1 MSDDAA
7 LEAARAQVE
16 DYRNRIQ
23 LLDGDARDL
32 LFREARNHNWWQD
45 RDVSDAQL
53 REAFELAR
61 MGPTSGNTQPMR
73 ITFVRT
79 KEAKERLNAHVNGPN
94 QEKTMLA
101 PVTAIVAY
109 DCTFWTDFPKFNP
122 IRPEMAD
129 RFSGNAEM
137 AESFS
142 RIQAILQGGYFIMA
156 LRAVGLDVGAM
167 GGFNN
172 AGVDEEFFAG
182 TPVKS
187 IFLCNIGYGDV
198 SGIKGPRLYR
208 YGFDEVC
215 EIV

>member
-23 LLDGDARDL
+23 SLDGDARDL
-32 LFREARNHNWWQD
+32 LFREARNHNWWHA

-79 KEAKERLNAHVNGPN
+79 KEAKERLNVHVNGPN

-109 DCTFWTDFPKFNP
+109 DRTFWTDFPKFNP

-215 EIV
+215 AIV

>member
-1 MSDDAA
+1 MSQEEA
-7 LEAARAQVE
+7 LAAARAQIE
-16 DYRNRIQ
+16 DYRTRIQ
-23 LLDGDARDL
+23 SLDDDSRDL
-32 LFREARNHNWWQD
+32 MFRQARNHNWWQD

-53 REAFELAR
+53 QEAFELAR
-61 MGPTSGNTQPMR
+61 MGPTSANTQPMR
-73 ITFVRT
+73 IAFVRS
-79 KEAKERLNAHVNGPN
+79 KEAKERLNPHVNGPN
-94 QEKTMLA
+94 QEKTMAA
-101 PVTAIVAY
+101 PVTAIIAY
-109 DCTFWTDFPKFNP
+109 DNTFFTDFPKFNP

-129 RFSGNAEM
+129 RFSGNPEN

-142 RIQAILQGGYFIMA
+142 FLQAVLQGGYFIMA

-172 AGVDEEFFAG
+172 AAVDAAFFEG

-208 YGFDEVC
+208 YAFDEVC
-215 EIV
+215 DIL

>member
-1 MSDDAA
+1 MSEDQA
-7 LEAARAQVE
+7 LEDARE
-16 DYRNRIQ
+16 RITDYRDRIQ
-23 LLDGDARDL
+23 HLDESSIAL
-32 LFREARNHNWWQD
+32 LFSEARNHNWWQD
-45 RDVSDAQL
+45 RDVSAAQL

-101 PVTAIVAY
+101 PVTAIIAY
-109 DCTFWTDFPKFNP
+109 DNTFFTDFPKFNP

-172 AGVDEEFFAG
+172 AGVDEEFFAS

-198 SGIKGPRLYR
+198 SGIKGARLYR

>member
-23 LLDGDARDL
+23 SLDGDARDL
-32 LFREARNHNWWQD
+32 LFREARNHNWWHD

-79 KEAKERLNAHVNGPN
+79 KEAKERLNVHVNGPN

>member
-23 LLDGDARDL
+23 SLDGDARDL

-45 RDVSDAQL
+45 RDVSEAQL

-109 DCTFWTDFPKFNP
+109 DNTFFTDFPKFNP

-137 AESFS
+137 AETFS

>member
-23 LLDGDARDL
+23 SLDGDARDL
-32 LFREARNHNWWQD
+32 LFREARNHNWWHD

-79 KEAKERLNAHVNGPN
+79 KEAKERLNVHVNGPN

-109 DCTFWTDFPKFNP
+109 DCTFWMDFPKFNP

>member
-23 LLDGDARDL
+23 SLDGDARDL

-79 KEAKERLNAHVNGPN
+79 KEAKERLNAHVSGPN
-94 QEKTMLA
+94 QEKTMRA

-109 DCTFWTDFPKFNP
+109 DNTFFTDFPKFNP

>member
-23 LLDGDARDL
+23 SLDGDARDL

-79 KEAKERLNAHVNGPN
+79 KEAKERLNVHVNGPN

-109 DCTFWTDFPKFNP
+109 DNTFFTDFPKFNP

>member
-7 LEAARAQVE
+7 LEVARAKIE

-23 LLDGDARDL
+23 SLDGNSRDL
-32 LFREARNHNWWQD
+32 LFCEARNHNWWQD
-45 RDVSDAQL
+45 RDVSDDQL
-53 REAFELAR
+53 QEAFELAR
-61 MGPTSGNTQPMR
+61 MGPTSANTQPMR

-79 KEAKERLNAHVNGPN
+79 KEAKERLNTHVNGPN
-94 QEKTMLA
+94 QNKTMLA

-109 DCTFWTDFPKFNP
+109 DNTFFTDFSKFNP

-172 AGVDEEFFAG
+172 AGVDEEFFSG
-182 TPVKS
+182 TAVKS

-208 YGFDEVC
+208 YGFEEVC

>member
-23 LLDGDARDL
+23 SLDGDARDL

-45 RDVSDAQL
+45 RDVSDAQV

-61 MGPTSGNTQPMR
+61 TGPTSGNTQPMR

-79 KEAKERLNAHVNGPN
+79 KEAKERLNVHVNGPN

-109 DCTFWTDFPKFNP
+109 DNTFFTDFPKFNP